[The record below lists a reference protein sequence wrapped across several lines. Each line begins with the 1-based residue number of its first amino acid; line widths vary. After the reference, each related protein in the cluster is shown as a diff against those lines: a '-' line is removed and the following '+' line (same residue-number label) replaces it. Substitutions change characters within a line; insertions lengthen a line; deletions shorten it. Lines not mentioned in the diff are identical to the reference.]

1 MKNQKSVH
9 GDMTN
14 FIYTEMN
21 IYIKTAAFAI
31 LSFINTLTLS
41 SQNPVANR
49 VRAAAESLP
58 DGCEIVAKYTDNR
71 YHCLFYTMHNRLYKY
86 DVLTNKIQ
94 M

>member
-1 MKNQKSVH
+1 MKNKKNVH

-41 SQNPVANR
+41 PQNPVANR
-49 VRAAAESLP
+49 VRAAAEV
-58 DGCEIVAKYTDNR
+58 CRTDA
-71 YHCLFYTMHNRLYKY
+71 RLWQNIRTTDTTVFLY
-86 DVLTNKIQ
+86 DA
-94 M
+94 